1 MISREMQEKV
11 QKLAN
16 QYPFVAVT
24 GPRQSGKSTL
34 LRNLFQD
41 YDYVSLEDLDERDL
55 AERDPR
61 AFIRMHPDKAILD
74 EVQRVPGL
82 LSYLQTHADEVGRT
96 GMYILSGSQNFLLME
111 KLGQS
116 LAGRV
121 ALLDL
126 LPFSHS
132 ELKAAGILPPSLDD
146 EIFTGGYP
154 RIFDKGIAPTDFY
167 PSYLRTYVERDLRTL
182 KNVGN
187 LNLFVKF
194 LKLCAGRIGQLLNE
208 SSLANECGVSTPT
221 INSWLS
227 VLEAS
232 FILYRLR
239 PDFRNFN
246 KRLVKTPKIYFYDT
260 GLACS
265 LLEIDS
271 ANQLKSH
278 FARGSLF
285 ENLVINEFM
294 KKSLNQ
300 GKEPRLSFW
309 RDNVGHEVDLIQDRN
324 GMPFAYEIK
333 SGETFNREFLDNL
346 NFWGKIS
353 GFPPEQRT
361 VVYAGA
367 KEMPLTEAQVVPWV
381 KLADSSVVS

>member
-1 MISREMQEKV
+1 M
-11 QKLAN
+11 
-16 QYPFVAVT
+16 
-24 GPRQSGKSTL
+24 
-34 LRNLFQD
+34 
-41 YDYVSLEDLDERDL
+41 SLEDLDERDL

-353 GFPPEQRT
+353 GFSPEQRT

-381 KLADSSVVS
+381 KLADTSVVS

>member
-1 MISREMQEKV
+1 MIPRELQEIIKKRAS
-11 QKLAN
+11 QF
-16 QYPFVAVT
+16 PFVAVT

-34 LRNLFQD
+34 LRNIFKD

-61 AFIRMHPDKAILD
+61 AFIRMHPDKVILD
-74 EVQRVPGL
+74 EAQRVPGL
-82 LSYLQTHADEVGRT
+82 FSYLQTHTDEVGRT

-132 ELKAAGILPPSLDD
+132 ELKAAGMLPPSLDE

-154 RIFDKGIAPTDFY
+154 RIFDKEIPPTDFY

-246 KRLVKTPKIYFYDT
+246 KRVVKTPKLYFYDT

-271 ANQLKSH
+271 ASQLKSH

-294 KKSLNQ
+294 KGSLNQ

-309 RDNVGHEVDLIQDRN
+309 RDNVGHEVDLIQDR
-324 GMPFAYEIK
+324 GGKPYAYEIK
-333 SGETFNREFLDNL
+333 SAETFNWEFLDNL

-353 GFPPEQRT
+353 GYPHEQKT
-361 VVYAGA
+361 VLYAGA
-367 KEMPLTEAQVVPWV
+367 KELSLTEANVIPWE
-381 KLADSSVVS
+381 KLAF

>member
-1 MISREMQEKV
+1 M
-11 QKLAN
+11 
-16 QYPFVAVT
+16 
-24 GPRQSGKSTL
+24 
-34 LRNLFQD
+34 
-41 YDYVSLEDLDERDL
+41 
-55 AERDPR
+55 
-61 AFIRMHPDKAILD
+61 
-74 EVQRVPGL
+74 
-82 LSYLQTHADEVGRT
+82 
-96 GMYILSGSQNFLLME
+96 
-111 KLGQS
+111 
-116 LAGRV
+116 
-121 ALLDL
+121 
-126 LPFSHS
+126 
-132 ELKAAGILPPSLDD
+132 
-146 EIFTGGYP
+146 
-154 RIFDKGIAPTDFY
+154 
-167 PSYLRTYVERDLRTL
+167 RTL

-246 KRLVKTPKIYFYDT
+246 KRVVKTPKLYFYDT

-271 ANQLKSH
+271 VNQLKSH

-294 KKSLNQ
+294 KSSLNQ

-309 RDNVGHEVDLIQDRN
+309 RDNVGHEVDLIQDRS
-324 GMPFAYEIK
+324 GKPYAYEIK
-333 SGETFNREFLDNL
+333 SAETFNWEFLDNL

-353 GFPPEQRT
+353 GYPHEQKA
-361 VVYAGA
+361 VLYAGA
-367 KEMPLTEAQVVPWV
+367 KELSLTEANVIPWN
-381 KLADSSVVS
+381 KLAF